1 VYSLGGISLA
11 PNAKGAISI
20 APSSP
25 LNEFGKKLGYKGGD
39 EVYAFNGVTV
49 NPNNLNEVVTDIKAK
64 MREGQ
69 PFTAKVGRKNESGGI
84 DTVTLSTTVSQVTE
98 LDINKLELM
107 PQPTSS
113 QLAVQKA
120 WLTTQAQASGVPAA
134 TANPADVASIDAV
147 IKTLYDVI
155 SGPAGNRDWN
165 RFYSLYLPDAR
176 MGAAVKTPGGDA
188 FRSFTPAEYQKM
200 NAPQFAQSG
209 FFEEELN
216 RKVMQYGN
224 VAAVQSAY
232 QFRFQPNGPVEQRGV
247 NYITLV
253 KSEGRWWVANISW
266 QGETKDLPLPVELQK
281 K

>member
-1 VYSLGGISLA
+1 
-11 PNAKGAISI
+11 
-20 APSSP
+20 
-25 LNEFGKKLGYKGGD
+25 
-39 EVYAFNGVTV
+39 
-49 NPNNLNEVVTDIKAK
+49 

-98 LDINKLELM
+98 LDMNKLELM
-107 PQPTSS
+107 PRPTPS
-113 QLAVQKA
+113 QMVVQKA
-120 WLTTQAQASGVPAA
+120 WLTAQSQASGVPAA
-134 TANPADVASIDAV
+134 TANPDDVASIDAV

-165 RFYSLYLPDAR
+165 RFYSLYLPEAR

-232 QFRFQPNGPVEQRGV
+232 QFRFQQNGPVEQRGV